1 MSTPSPRL
9 LLALE
14 TTGEGASVALAEGP
28 RILARSEVD
37 TRAATSELVMLL
49 VDDVLRRTGASAAD
63 LVLLAASRG
72 PGAFTGIRVG
82 LATVR
87 GLALGWGVPAVSVT
101 SLDAMSVRYRDYPG
115 AIVGLIDARRGQ
127 LYARTEA
134 HPGNLSGVR
143 SGSPPGSP
151 SGSPSGSRS
160 GSPPGPPPG
169 SHARGDRVFSSIE
182 LLHPQD
188 LPRLGADLSASGDGS
203 VPPLVLGTGVER
215 YPDAMSHA
223 FPGGWLLP
231 DVRPDAVGVAEAVR
245 QGRVSEELAPLYVR
259 PPDARLP
266 GAAAVAVPARDATRG
281 RDRGR

>member
-1 MSTPSPRL
+1 MSTTSPRL

-28 RILARSEVD
+28 RILARSDVD

-49 VDDVLRRTGASAAD
+49 VDDVLRRTGASATD

-101 SLDAMSVRYRDYPG
+101 SLDAMTVRYRDYPG

-143 SGSPPGSP
+143 SGSPPGS
-151 SGSPSGSRS
+151 
-160 GSPPGPPPG
+160 
-169 SHARGDRVFSSIE
+169 HAQGDRVFSPIE

-188 LPRLGADLSASGDGS
+188 LPRLGADLLAAGDGS
-203 VPPLVLGTGVER
+203 IPPLVLGTGVAR
-215 YPDAMSHA
+215 YPDAISHA

-266 GAAAVAVPARDATRG
+266 GAAAVAVPGPDATRG
-281 RDRGR
+281 GDRGR